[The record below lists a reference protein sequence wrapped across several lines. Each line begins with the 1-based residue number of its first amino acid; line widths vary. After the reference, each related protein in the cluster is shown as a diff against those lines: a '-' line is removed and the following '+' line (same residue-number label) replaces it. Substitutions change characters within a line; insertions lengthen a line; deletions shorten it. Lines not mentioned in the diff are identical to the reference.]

1 MLPTVS
7 IVGRPNVGKS
17 TIFNRLVGERQAI
30 VHDEYGVTRDR
41 HYGDSYWN
49 GVDFNIIDTGGYLPD
64 ELDTIT
70 VGVREQVL
78 IAIDESDVILFV
90 VDAKTGINMLDESV
104 AQILRRQKKP
114 VLLVANKADNEGRR
128 LEASEFYS
136 LGFDE
141 LYSISAIS
149 GTGTGELMDRLIEL
163 LPDHEPE
170 QQENIP
176 KLAFIGRPNVG
187 KSSLVNALVDDERC
201 IVTDI
206 AGTTR
211 DTINTYL
218 SFNDKEYTLMDT
230 AGLRKRV
237 KVKENIEFYSTV
249 RTEKAIREC
258 DVAVLILDAE
268 RGFDAQD
275 KRVLR
280 QAEEYNKGL
289 IIVWNKWDLIDDKD
303 THTVREFEKV
313 VYEAVPQM
321 DYIPILT
328 ISATNKKRIHKVL
341 ELCDEVIEE
350 RKKQISTSELN
361 DFIEKTLQKRPL
373 PMKRGRELKI
383 QYGSQVKANPPVFKF
398 FMNSPQDLP
407 ANYRRYL
414 ENQIRE
420 TYKYLEKE
428 LLILN
433 QKQEPSSAGE

>member
-17 TIFNRLVGERQAI
+17 TLFNRLVGERQAI

-78 IAIDESDVILFV
+78 IAIEESDVILFV

-104 AQILRRQKKP
+104 AQLLRRQKKP
-114 VLLVANKADNEGRR
+114 ILIVVNKADNEGRR

-149 GTGTGELMDRLIEL
+149 GTGTGELMDRIIEL
-163 LPDHEPE
+163 LPDNEPE

-258 DVAVLILDAE
+258 DIAVLILDAE

-289 IIVWNKWDLIDDKD
+289 IIVWNKWDLIENKD

-321 DYIPILT
+321 DYIPIIT

-341 ELCDEVIEE
+341 ELCDEVMEE

-361 DFIEKTLQKRPL
+361 DFIEKTLHKRPL

-398 FMNSPQDLP
+398 FMNNPQDLP

-420 TYKYLEKE
+420 TYKFAGVPITMVFK
-428 LLILN
+428 
-433 QKQEPSSAGE
+433 QK

>member
-17 TIFNRLVGERQAI
+17 TLFNRLVGERQAI

-78 IAIDESDVILFV
+78 IAIEESDVILFV

-104 AQILRRQKKP
+104 AQLLRRQKKP
-114 VLLVANKADNEGRR
+114 ILIVVNKADNEGRR

-149 GTGTGELMDRLIEL
+149 GTGTGELMDRIIEL
-163 LPDHEPE
+163 LPDNEPE

-258 DVAVLILDAE
+258 DIAVLILDAE

-289 IIVWNKWDLIDDKD
+289 IIVWNKWDLIEDKD

-321 DYIPILT
+321 DYIPIIT

-341 ELCDEVIEE
+341 ELCDEVMEE

-361 DFIEKTLQKRPL
+361 DFIEKTLHKRPL

-398 FMNSPQDLP
+398 FMNNPQDLP

-420 TYKYLEKE
+420 TYKFAGVPITMVFK
-428 LLILN
+428 
-433 QKQEPSSAGE
+433 QK

>member
-17 TIFNRLVGERQAI
+17 TIFNRLIGERKAI

-70 VGVREQVL
+70 VGIREQVL
-78 IAIDESDVILFV
+78 IAIEESDVILFV
-90 VDAKTGINMLDESV
+90 VDAKTGVNMLDESV
-104 AQILRRQKKP
+104 AQILRRQQKP
-114 VLLVANKADNEGRR
+114 VLIVANKADNEGRR

-141 LYSISAIS
+141 LFSISAIS

-163 LPDHEPE
+163 LPEHEPE
-170 QQENIP
+170 EHEKIP

-249 RTEKAIREC
+249 RTQKAIREC
-258 DVAVLILDAE
+258 DVAILMLDAE
-268 RGFDAQD
+268 RGFDTQD

-303 THTVREFEKV
+303 THTVREFEKK

-321 DYIPILT
+321 EYIPIVT

-350 RKKQISTSELN
+350 RNKQISTSEFN
-361 DFIEKTLQKRPL
+361 DFIEKTLHKRPL
-373 PMKRGRELKI
+373 PMKRGRELRI
-383 QYGSQVKANPPVFKF
+383 QYSSQVKSNPPVFKF
-398 FMNSPQDLP
+398 FMNNPQDLP

-420 TYKYLEKE
+420 TYKFTGVPITMVFK
-428 LLILN
+428 
-433 QKQEPSSAGE
+433 QK

>member
-17 TIFNRLVGERQAI
+17 TIFNRFVGERQAI

-149 GTGTGELMDRLIEL
+149 GTGTGELMDRIIEL
-163 LPDHEPE
+163 LPDYEPE

-420 TYKYLEKE
+420 TYKFTGVPITMVFK
-428 LLILN
+428 
-433 QKQEPSSAGE
+433 QK

>member
-78 IAIDESDVILFV
+78 IAIEESDVILFV

-104 AQILRRQKKP
+104 AQILRRQIKP

-136 LGFDE
+136 LGFDD

-149 GTGTGELMDRLIEL
+149 GTGTGELMDRIIEL

-187 KSSLVNALVDDERC
+187 KSSLVNALVDDKRC

-361 DFIEKTLQKRPL
+361 DFIEKTLHKRPL

-420 TYKYLEKE
+420 TYKFTGVPITMVFK
-428 LLILN
+428 
-433 QKQEPSSAGE
+433 QK

>member
-70 VGVREQVL
+70 VGVREQVI
-78 IAIDESDVILFV
+78 IAIEESDIILFV

-149 GTGTGELMDRLIEL
+149 GTGTGELMDRIIEL
-163 LPDHEPE
+163 LPDHKPE
-170 QQENIP
+170 QKTNIP

-187 KSSLVNALVDDERC
+187 KSSLVNALVNDERC

-218 SFNDKEYTLMDT
+218 SFNNKEYTLMDT

-289 IIVWNKWDLIDDKD
+289 IIVWNKWDLIDNKD

-361 DFIEKTLQKRPL
+361 DFIEKMLYKRPL
-373 PMKRGRELKI
+373 PMKRGKELKI

-420 TYKYLEKE
+420 TYKFTGVPITMVFK
-428 LLILN
+428 
-433 QKQEPSSAGE
+433 QK

>member
-78 IAIDESDVILFV
+78 IAIEESDVILFV

-149 GTGTGELMDRLIEL
+149 GTGTGELMDRIIEL

-237 KVKENIEFYSTV
+237 KGKENIEFYSTV

-321 DYIPILT
+321 DYIHILT

-361 DFIEKTLQKRPL
+361 DFIEKTLHKRPL

-420 TYKYLEKE
+420 TYKFTGVPITMVFK
-428 LLILN
+428 
-433 QKQEPSSAGE
+433 QK

>member
-78 IAIDESDVILFV
+78 IAIEESDVILFV

-104 AQILRRQKKP
+104 AQILRRQIKP

-136 LGFDE
+136 LGFDD

-149 GTGTGELMDRLIEL
+149 GTGTGELMDRIIEL
-163 LPDHEPE
+163 LPYHEPE

-361 DFIEKTLQKRPL
+361 DFIEKTLHKRPL

-420 TYKYLEKE
+420 TYKFTGVPITMVFK
-428 LLILN
+428 
-433 QKQEPSSAGE
+433 QK

>member
-30 VHDEYGVTRDR
+30 VHDQYGVTRDR

-70 VGVREQVL
+70 VGVREQVI
-78 IAIDESDVILFV
+78 IAIEESDVILFV

-149 GTGTGELMDRLIEL
+149 GTGTGELMDRIIEL

-170 QQENIP
+170 QKENIP
-176 KLAFIGRPNVG
+176 ILAFIGRPNVG

-328 ISATNKKRIHKVL
+328 ISATNRKRIHKVL

-361 DFIEKTLQKRPL
+361 DFIEKTLYKRSL

-420 TYKYLEKE
+420 TYKFTGVPITMVFK
-428 LLILN
+428 
-433 QKQEPSSAGE
+433 QK

>member
-17 TIFNRLVGERQAI
+17 TLFNRLVGERQAI

-78 IAIDESDVILFV
+78 IAIEESDVILFV

-104 AQILRRQKKP
+104 AQLLRRQKKP
-114 VLLVANKADNEGRR
+114 ILIVVNKADNEGRR

-141 LYSISAIS
+141 LYFISAIS
-149 GTGTGELMDRLIEL
+149 GTGTGELMDRIIEL
-163 LPDHEPE
+163 LPDNEPE

-258 DVAVLILDAE
+258 DIAVLILDAE

-289 IIVWNKWDLIDDKD
+289 IIVWNKWDLIENKD

-321 DYIPILT
+321 DYIPIIT

-341 ELCDEVIEE
+341 ELCDEVMEE

-361 DFIEKTLQKRPL
+361 DFIEKTLHKRPL

-398 FMNSPQDLP
+398 FMNNPQDLP

-420 TYKYLEKE
+420 TYKFAGVPITMVFK
-428 LLILN
+428 
-433 QKQEPSSAGE
+433 QK

>member
-70 VGVREQVL
+70 VGVREQVI
-78 IAIDESDVILFV
+78 IAIEESDVILFV

-149 GTGTGELMDRLIEL
+149 GTGTGELMDRIIEL
-163 LPDHEPE
+163 LPDHKPE
-170 QQENIP
+170 QKTNIP

-187 KSSLVNALVDDERC
+187 KSSLVNALVNDERC

-218 SFNDKEYTLMDT
+218 SFNNKEYTLMDT

-289 IIVWNKWDLIDDKD
+289 IIVWNKWDLIDNKD

-361 DFIEKTLQKRPL
+361 DFIEKMLYKRPL
-373 PMKRGRELKI
+373 PMKRGKELKI

-420 TYKYLEKE
+420 TYKFTGVPITMVFK
-428 LLILN
+428 
-433 QKQEPSSAGE
+433 QK

>member
-1 MLPTVS
+1 MLPIVS

-17 TIFNRLVGERQAI
+17 TIFNRLVGERKAI

-41 HYGDSYWN
+41 HYGDTYWN

-64 ELDTIT
+64 ELDIIA
-70 VGVREQVL
+70 VGIREQVI
-78 IAIDESDVILFV
+78 IAINESDLILFV

-104 AQILRRQKKP
+104 AQILRRQQKP
-114 VLLVANKADNEGRR
+114 VLVVANKADNEDRR
-128 LEASEFYS
+128 LDASEFYS
-136 LGFDE
+136 LGFNE
-141 LYSISAIS
+141 LYPISAIS
-149 GTGTGELMDRLIEL
+149 GTGTGELMDRIVEL
-163 LPDHEPE
+163 LPEYEPE
-170 QQENIP
+170 HHETIP

-187 KSSLVNALVDDERC
+187 KSSLINSLVDDERC

-218 SFNDKEYTLMDT
+218 SFNDKEYMLMDT
-230 AGLRKRV
+230 AGLRKKV
-237 KVKENIEFYSTV
+237 KIKENIEFYSTV

-258 DVAVLILDAE
+258 DIAILILDAK

-289 IIVWNKWDLIDDKD
+289 VIVWNKWDLIEDKN
-303 THTVREFEKV
+303 TNTVREFEKI
-313 VYEAVPQM
+313 VYDAIPQM

-341 ELCDEVIEE
+341 ELCDKVIEE
-350 RKKQISTSELN
+350 KNKQISTS
-361 DFIEKTLQKRPL
+361 DFNNFIAKTLLKRPL

-383 QYGSQVKANPPVFKF
+383 QYSSLVKSNPPVFKF
-398 FMNSPQDLP
+398 FMNNPQDLP

-420 TYKYLEKE
+420 TYKFAGVPITMVFK
-428 LLILN
+428 
-433 QKQEPSSAGE
+433 QK

>member
-30 VHDEYGVTRDR
+30 VHDEYGVTRYR

-78 IAIDESDVILFV
+78 IAIEESDVILFV

-149 GTGTGELMDRLIEL
+149 GTGTCELMDRIIEL

-350 RKKQISTSELN
+350 RKKQIST
-361 DFIEKTLQKRPL
+361 
-373 PMKRGRELKI
+373 
-383 QYGSQVKANPPVFKF
+383 
-398 FMNSPQDLP
+398 
-407 ANYRRYL
+407 
-414 ENQIRE
+414 
-420 TYKYLEKE
+420 
-428 LLILN
+428 
-433 QKQEPSSAGE
+433 

>member
-30 VHDEYGVTRDR
+30 VHDQYGVTRDR

-70 VGVREQVL
+70 VGVREQVI
-78 IAIDESDVILFV
+78 IAIEESDVILFV

-114 VLLVANKADNEGRR
+114 ILLVANKADNEGRR

-149 GTGTGELMDRLIEL
+149 GTGTGELMDRIIEL

-170 QQENIP
+170 QKENIP
-176 KLAFIGRPNVG
+176 ILAFIGRPNVG

-328 ISATNKKRIHKVL
+328 ISATNRKRIHKVL

-361 DFIEKTLQKRPL
+361 DFIEKTLYKRPL

-420 TYKYLEKE
+420 TYKFTGVPITMVFK
-428 LLILN
+428 
-433 QKQEPSSAGE
+433 QK

>member
-149 GTGTGELMDRLIEL
+149 GTGTGELMDRIIEL

-218 SFNDKEYTLMDT
+218 SFNNKEYTLMDT
-230 AGLRKRV
+230 
-237 KVKENIEFYSTV
+237 
-249 RTEKAIREC
+249 
-258 DVAVLILDAE
+258 
-268 RGFDAQD
+268 
-275 KRVLR
+275 
-280 QAEEYNKGL
+280 
-289 IIVWNKWDLIDDKD
+289 
-303 THTVREFEKV
+303 
-313 VYEAVPQM
+313 
-321 DYIPILT
+321 
-328 ISATNKKRIHKVL
+328 
-341 ELCDEVIEE
+341 
-350 RKKQISTSELN
+350 
-361 DFIEKTLQKRPL
+361 
-373 PMKRGRELKI
+373 
-383 QYGSQVKANPPVFKF
+383 
-398 FMNSPQDLP
+398 
-407 ANYRRYL
+407 
-414 ENQIRE
+414 
-420 TYKYLEKE
+420 
-428 LLILN
+428 
-433 QKQEPSSAGE
+433 

>member
-1 MLPTVS
+1 MLPIVS

-17 TIFNRLVGERQAI
+17 TIFNRLVGERKAI

-49 GVDFNIIDTGGYLPD
+49 GVDFNIIDTGGYLAD
-64 ELDTIT
+64 ELNIIT
-70 VGVREQVL
+70 VGIREQVI
-78 IAIDESDVILFV
+78 IAINESDLILFV

-104 AQILRRQKKP
+104 AQMLRRQQKP
-114 VLLVANKADNEGRR
+114 ILLVANKADNESRR

-136 LGFDE
+136 LGFNE
-141 LYSISAIS
+141 LYPISAIS
-149 GTGTGELMDRLIEL
+149 GTGTGELMDRIVEL
-163 LPDHEPE
+163 LPEHKPE
-170 QQENIP
+170 YHENIP

-187 KSSLVNALVDDERC
+187 KSSLINALVDDKRC

-218 SFNDKEYTLMDT
+218 SFNDKEYILMDT
-230 AGLRKRV
+230 AGLRKKV
-237 KVKENIEFYSTV
+237 KIKENIEFYSTV

-258 DVAVLILDAE
+258 DIAILILDAE

-289 IIVWNKWDLIDDKD
+289 VIAWNKWDLIDDKN
-303 THTVREFEKV
+303 THTVREFEKI
-313 VYEAVPQM
+313 VYDAIPQM

-341 ELCDEVIEE
+341 ELCDKVIEE
-350 RKKQISTSELN
+350 KSKLIRTS
-361 DFIEKTLQKRPL
+361 DFNNFITRTLLKRPL

-383 QYGSQVKANPPVFKF
+383 QYGSQVKTNPPVFKF

-420 TYKYLEKE
+420 TYEFAGVPITMVFK
-428 LLILN
+428 
-433 QKQEPSSAGE
+433 QK

>member
-1 MLPTVS
+1 MVDVADGVTGMDQTIATLLRRSHKPIFLAVNKVDNALRIQDTPEFYALGIKKFYSISSVSGSGTGELLDDLIKELPEVQENDTSLPRFAV
-7 IVGRPNVGKS
+7 VGRPN
-17 TIFNRLVGERQAI
+17 A
-30 VHDEYGVTRDR
+30 
-41 HYGDSYWN
+41 
-49 GVDFNIIDTGGYLPD
+49 
-64 ELDTIT
+64 
-70 VGVREQVL
+70 
-78 IAIDESDVILFV
+78 
-90 VDAKTGINMLDESV
+90 
-104 AQILRRQKKP
+104 
-114 VLLVANKADNEGRR
+114 
-128 LEASEFYS
+128 
-136 LGFDE
+136 
-141 LYSISAIS
+141 
-149 GTGTGELMDRLIEL
+149 
-163 LPDHEPE
+163 
-170 QQENIP
+170 
-176 KLAFIGRPNVG
+176 G
-187 KSSLVNALVDDERC
+187 KSSFINALIGEERY

-249 RTEKAIREC
+249 RTEKAIREG

-268 RGFDAQD
+268 RGCDAQD

-361 DFIEKTLQKRPL
+361 DFIEKTLHKRPL

-420 TYKYLEKE
+420 TYKFTGVPITMVFK
-428 LLILN
+428 
-433 QKQEPSSAGE
+433 QK

>member
-78 IAIDESDVILFV
+78 IAIEESDVILFV

-104 AQILRRQKKP
+104 AQILRRQIKP

-141 LYSISAIS
+141 LYSISASS
-149 GTGTGELMDRLIEL
+149 GTGTGELMDRIIEL

-361 DFIEKTLQKRPL
+361 DFIEKTLHKRPL

-420 TYKYLEKE
+420 TYKFTGVPITMVFK
-428 LLILN
+428 
-433 QKQEPSSAGE
+433 QK

>member
-17 TIFNRLVGERQAI
+17 TIFNRLVGERKAI
-30 VHDEYGVTRDR
+30 VHDDYGVTRDR

-70 VGVREQVL
+70 VGIREQVL

-136 LGFDE
+136 LGFDD
-141 LYSISAIS
+141 LFSISAIS
-149 GTGTGELMDRLIEL
+149 GTGTGELMDRIIEL
-163 LPDHEPE
+163 LPEHEPE
-170 QQENIP
+170 PQENIP

-218 SFNDKEYTLMDT
+218 SFKDNEYTLMDT

-361 DFIEKTLQKRPL
+361 DFIEKTLHKRPL

-414 ENQIRE
+414 ENQLRE
-420 TYKYLEKE
+420 TYKFTGVPITMVFK
-428 LLILN
+428 
-433 QKQEPSSAGE
+433 QK

>member
-70 VGVREQVL
+70 VGVREQVI
-78 IAIDESDVILFV
+78 IAIEESDIILFV

-149 GTGTGELMDRLIEL
+149 GTGTGELMDRIIEL
-163 LPDHEPE
+163 LPDHKPE
-170 QQENIP
+170 QKTNIP

-187 KSSLVNALVDDERC
+187 KSSLVNALVNDERC

-218 SFNDKEYTLMDT
+218 SFNNKEYTLMDT

-289 IIVWNKWDLIDDKD
+289 IIVWNKWDLIDNKN

-361 DFIEKTLQKRPL
+361 DFIEKMLYKRPL
-373 PMKRGRELKI
+373 PMKRGKELKI

-420 TYKYLEKE
+420 TYKFTGVPITMVFK
-428 LLILN
+428 
-433 QKQEPSSAGE
+433 QK